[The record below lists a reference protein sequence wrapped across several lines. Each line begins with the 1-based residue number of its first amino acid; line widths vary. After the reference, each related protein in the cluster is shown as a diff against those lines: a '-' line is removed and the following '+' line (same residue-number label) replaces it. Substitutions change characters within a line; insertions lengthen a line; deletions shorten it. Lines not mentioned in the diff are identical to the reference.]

1 MKMILIKSKLLLVDD
16 KELKEIYDALCCLNI
31 SIRAKQKKRAIFIQQ
46 LIKSLIV
53 DEAIIKKTKKKKKE
67 K

>member
-1 MKMILIKSKLLLVDD
+1 MILIKSKLLLVDD

-31 SIRAKQKKRAIFIQQ
+31 SIRTKQKKRAIFIQQ

-53 DEAIIKKTKKKKKE
+53 DAAIIKKTKKKKKE